1 MLNGFAGQ
9 AAFYPLDKQQKLSL
23 LPPKRIA
30 FLDEVVY
37 YIVNNLDKF
46 YLQGVLAMV
55 IVRQILKGKGSQV
68 FSVTPDTAVVD
79 VLKLMAEQDIGAV
92 LVMEGIKV
100 VGIFSERDYARRGIL
115 KGRTVDAPVSESMTK
130 VVYYVGPDQ
139 TMEECM
145 AQMTDKRIRHLP
157 VVEAG
162 KVIGVIS
169 IGDVVK
175 AIITDQKSQITGME
189 NYILGRDYNQ

>member
-1 MLNGFAGQ
+1 
-9 AAFYPLDKQQKLSL
+9 
-23 LPPKRIA
+23 
-30 FLDEVVY
+30 
-37 YIVNNLDKF
+37 
-46 YLQGVLAMV
+46 MV
-55 IVRQILKGKGSQV
+55 IVRQILKGKGSLV

-79 VLKLMAEQDIGAV
+79 VLKLMAERDIGAV
-92 LVMEGIKV
+92 LVMEGPKV
-100 VGIFSERDYARRGIL
+100 VGIFSERDYARRGVL

-157 VVEAG
+157 VVETG